1 MSSPLLA
8 LIELTT
14 PAMLGGLALLSLPIV
29 AHLLNRRARQAI
41 VFPTIQLL
49 RASVAT
55 QSWLYRLRRLILL
68 CLRCLAVAMLV
79 LAFCRPVWLDARTK
93 NSGSDKGAVVVLLVD
108 TSASTSQRA
117 DEVSVLGELRATGV
131 RTLDSL
137 RVGTDVADIVLA
149 SARPHALFPSLSANV
164 PGAPRRTDPLGA
176 NVRAGRPAAG
186 GRTLRPIAGSAH
198 VGQRRLGGL
207 VRPAAVE
214 LARGR
219 AGAPGGDAAPRP
231 IRS

>member
-1 MSSPLLA
+1 MSASWSAIRRAGRSEDKAPSPSEPVLLPMSSPLFA

-41 VFPTIQLL
+41 VFPSILLL

-93 NSGSDKGAVVVLLVD
+93 SCRD
-108 TSASTSQRA
+108 R
-117 DEVSVLGELRATGV
+117 
-131 RTLDSL
+131 
-137 RVGTDVADIVLA
+137 
-149 SARPHALFPSLSANV
+149 
-164 PGAPRRTDPLGA
+164 
-176 NVRAGRPAAG
+176 
-186 GRTLRPIAGSAH
+186 
-198 VGQRRLGGL
+198 
-207 VRPAAVE
+207 
-214 LARGR
+214 
-219 AGAPGGDAAPRP
+219 
-231 IRS
+231 